1 MKYLHLLIFI
11 LFVSLIGV
19 AINPATTLASKTS
32 GSISVPEYSKRTHCF
47 FYTLNGSFFQRASL
61 FKNGVEITD
70 GASVASGDILSLA
83 PLFNDNDVQWFVSGG
98 ILDSP
103 YGHWVSGAGLGG
115 VDYWRTA
122 CNGYNDRIY
131 LGLSLAPTTPS
142 YTFNGPC
149 VQSGSTCK
157 VNGGGTIVA
166 TISFPTTPYS
176 YYQGYQNVGDSFA
189 FTGIVDGDVSIV
201 SAGSTSSANIAFS
214 VTAVAPIT
222 FPTATIT
229 ASPSTITQ
237 GGSSTLTVTGNNGA
251 TGCWL
256 SGGGLSQ
263 WISPSSGTK
272 FVTLAY
278 TTSYSTYCWNGSG
291 NGLSVS
297 ATVMVNTPAVPTA
310 TITASPSTITQGGSS
325 TLTVTGNNGATGC
338 WLSGGGLSQWIS
350 PSSGT
355 KFVTL
360 AYTTSYSTYCWNG
373 SGNGLSVSATVMV
386 NTPAVPTATIT
397 ASPST
402 ITQGGSSTLTVTG
415 NNGATGCWLSGGGLS
430 QWISPSSGTKFVT
443 PASTTSY
450 STYCWNVSG
459 NHGPSVSATVMV
471 NIPTPTVDLKI
482 NNKDDLLSEDTTLG
496 TPLSITWTSTNTL
509 SCTAKQGYGFND
521 PIGTNSG
528 TPIITQ
534 AVFSTS
540 PYKIECTGLDRTKV
554 SDEVSVTLVCAI
566 PCNTNWSACSKACGT
581 GVQSR
586 TCTSSTCDSYTERQ
600 SCNTNACNQSSWR
613 EVAPEW

>member
-291 NGLSVS
+291 N
-297 ATVMVNTPAVPTA
+297 
-310 TITASPSTITQGGSS
+310 
-325 TLTVTGNNGATGC
+325 
-338 WLSGGGLSQWIS
+338 
-350 PSSGT
+350 
-355 KFVTL
+355 
-360 AYTTSYSTYCWNG
+360 
-373 SGNGLSVSATVMV
+373 
-386 NTPAVPTATIT
+386 
-397 ASPST
+397 
-402 ITQGGSSTLTVTG
+402 
-415 NNGATGCWLSGGGLS
+415 
-430 QWISPSSGTKFVT
+430 
-443 PASTTSY
+443 
-450 STYCWNVSG
+450 
-459 NHGPSVSATVMV
+459 HGPSVSATVMV

>member
-355 KFVTL
+355 KFVT
-360 AYTTSYSTYCWNG
+360 
-373 SGNGLSVSATVMV
+373 
-386 NTPAVPTATIT
+386 
-397 ASPST
+397 
-402 ITQGGSSTLTVTG
+402 
-415 NNGATGCWLSGGGLS
+415 
-430 QWISPSSGTKFVT
+430 